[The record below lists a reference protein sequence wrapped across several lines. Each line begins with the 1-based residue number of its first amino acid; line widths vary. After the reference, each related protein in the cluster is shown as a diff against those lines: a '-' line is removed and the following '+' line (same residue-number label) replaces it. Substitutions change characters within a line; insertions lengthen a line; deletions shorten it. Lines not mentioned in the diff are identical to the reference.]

1 VVVPAD
7 RRTVGRIFVTV
18 FAVTFVMVSLSGCL
32 SPRYVEMSTEELIST
47 VQGGEYDEVRGNGPA
62 CDAAYALGLRRAEAA
77 VDVLI
82 DALSGPAEDC
92 MASALGQIS
101 DPRAVEPLLDA
112 MADECHGFDRK
123 LRDDDT
129 YDVQD
134 VCLDFQSADD
144 ALIAIGN
151 AAVDPLLALA
161 GAGAEPQAE
170 LAVVVLGEIGDT
182 RAEAYLV
189 ERLANYRNST
199 IEPEFVR
206 RRAAEALARIFRSQV
221 ESLLPRLQ
229 SQPTV
234 GIAYGIIGLGQSSTE
249 PDLIRA
255 LQTFGDLP
263 LAEFYLNCGRPSLEA
278 AAMDW
283 GVEHGY
289 TLRYRLPGIG
299 SGTAPRGWGDL

>member
-1 VVVPAD
+1 MFITAL
-7 RRTVGRIFVTV
+7 
-18 FAVTFVMVSLSGCL
+18 AVTFVAVALSGCL
-32 SPRYVEMSTEELIST
+32 SPRYVDMNTEELIST
-47 VQGGEYDEVRGNGPA
+47 VQGGEYDEVRGKGPA
-62 CDAAYALGLRRAEAA
+62 CDAASALGLRKAEAA

-92 MASALGQIS
+92 MASALGQIG

-112 MADECHGFDRK
+112 MADECEGFDRK

-129 YDVQD
+129 YDVKD

-161 GAGAEPQAE
+161 GVGAEPQAE
-170 LAVVVLGEIGDT
+170 LAVVVLGEVGDS
-182 RAEAYLV
+182 RAETYLV
-189 ERLANYRNST
+189 ERLANYRSSTRET

-206 RRAAEALARIFRSQV
+206 RRAAEALAKIFRSHV

-229 SQPTV
+229 SQSTV

-278 AAMDW
+278 AATDW

-289 TLRYRLPGIG
+289 TLRYPLPRIG
-299 SGTAPRGWGDL
+299 GGTAPRGWGDL